1 MFRLIKKLF
10 IRLCPT
16 HLLSHATDVLYG
28 MRMIWYKTI
37 MFLFFKKMTM
47 YCPCCETKCRAFA
60 TGNYR
65 DYPKTFN
72 PSRYECTRQDV
83 LCPVC
88 RSLPRHRILALWLEK
103 HLEHLR
109 TADILYF
116 SPNRSEKIWLKKKKI
131 SCMTADLYA
140 KADIKIDI
148 QQTGLPDESYDV
160 IVCNHVLEHVD
171 NFRIA
176 LNEVYRILRTNGS
189 FICSF
194 PMDPKIE
201 YLDEDPSVRT
211 GEERII
217 RFGQKDHKR
226 VFGMKAERFLEE
238 TGFIVKKIDGKYY
251 PEEILPVV
259 GPADYDINLLFHC
272 IKMQQLIPMQKNTQ
286 SFQQLIQLI
295 KL

>member
-1 MFRLIKKLF
+1 
-10 IRLCPT
+10 
-16 HLLSHATDVLYG
+16 
-28 MRMIWYKTI
+28 
-37 MFLFFKKMTM
+37 
-47 YCPCCETKCRAFA
+47 
-60 TGNYR
+60 
-65 DYPKTFN
+65 
-72 PSRYECTRQDV
+72 
-83 LCPVC
+83 
-88 RSLPRHRILALWLEK
+88 
-103 HLEHLR
+103 
-109 TADILYF
+109 
-116 SPNRSEKIWLKKKKI
+116 
-131 SCMTADLYA
+131 MTADLYA

-176 LNEVYRILRTNGS
+176 LNEMYRILRTNGS

-272 IKMQQLIPMQKNTQ
+272 IKMQQLIPMQKTHNHF
-286 SFQQLIQLI
+286 SN
-295 KL
+295 